1 MLNVTGPKPAQKV
14 DYLKAEYLT
23 PPISPPSP
31 KLDVDLLVQ
40 NQSLLQSN
48 ITNLE
53 TRLSNSLREIQSIS
67 SKFENAF
74 NMLVRSE
81 DKPAYPVPVMA
92 GPPRYSEHYLPPHPR
107 ANNPY
112 RVYSLPAP
120 PLPTFELKS
129 QQNFQ
134 NFGQALLKK
143 QEVFKKQE
151 PCRSLKI
158 GNLLNPMK

>member
-1 MLNVTGPKPAQKV
+1 MLNTTGPKPGQKV
-14 DYLKAEYLT
+14 DYLKADYLT

-53 TRLSNSLREIQSIS
+53 TRLSNSLREIQSIT

-74 NMLVRSE
+74 NLLVRSE

-92 GPPRYSEHYLPPHPR
+92 APPRYAEHFLPPQPR

-120 PLPTFELKS
+120 PIPTFEFKS
-129 QQNFQ
+129 QPNYQKFSQ
-134 NFGQALLKK
+134 PVLKK
-143 QEVFKKQE
+143 QEA
-151 PCRSLKI
+151 CRSLKI